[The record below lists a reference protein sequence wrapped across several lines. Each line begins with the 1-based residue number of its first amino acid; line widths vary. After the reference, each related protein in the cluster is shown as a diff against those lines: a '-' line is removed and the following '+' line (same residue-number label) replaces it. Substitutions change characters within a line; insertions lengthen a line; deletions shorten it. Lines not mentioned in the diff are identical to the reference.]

1 MEQRDL
7 EVLSRFEEVWQRVQ
21 HGKEE
26 TTEPTYEDVKALM
39 DGLHYQWKG
48 CRQLAFCTCGREK
61 ARLLALSER
70 IKKQFSAL
78 QLQYY
83 LETGDIH
90 CSGVS
95 PNFASYTPY
104 NLRKLWQSTVEN
116 EGRIKKCNLNGNL
129 HLVAEMEAMDAQFSC
144 QKTELEA
151 MIGAL
156 LR

>member
-26 TTEPTYEDVKALM
+26 TTKPTHEDIEAVM

-48 CRQLAFCTCGREK
+48 CRQLAFCACGREK
-61 ARLLALSER
+61 ARLLALSEG
-70 IKKQFSAL
+70 IKKQFLGL

-90 CSGVS
+90 CSETS
-95 PNFASYTPY
+95 PNFASYTPC

-116 EGRIKKCNLNGNL
+116 EERIKKCNLNGNL
-129 HLVAEMEAMDAQFSC
+129 HLVAKIQAMDAQLRR
-144 QKTELEA
+144 QKSELEA
-151 MIGAL
+151 LLGAL

>member
-1 MEQRDL
+1 MEQREL

-21 HGKEE
+21 HGRKE
-26 TTEPTYEDVKALM
+26 TTETTHEDIEAIM

-48 CRQLAFCTCGREK
+48 CRQLASCTCGREK
-61 ARLLALSER
+61 ARLLSLSEEIR
-70 IKKQFSAL
+70 KQFL
-78 QLQYY
+78 DFQLQYY

-90 CSGVS
+90 CSDAS

-116 EGRIKKCNLNGNL
+116 EERIKKCNLNGNL
-129 HLVAEMEAMDAQFSC
+129 HPVAEIEAVDAQFRR

-151 MIGAL
+151 LIGAL